1 MPQII
6 WPGAFFI
13 WGHNKAISLSTLW
26 RELQA
31 EMIHKLGEE
40 MGTKLAKA
48 EDLGAQGNVAESLKF
63 MEEVE
68 DLKKKK
74 AAAEVRALNL
84 QYSAMI
90 NRKRQ

>member
-1 MPQII
+1 
-6 WPGAFFI
+6 
-13 WGHNKAISLSTLW
+13 
-26 RELQA
+26 
-31 EMIHKLGEE
+31 

-74 AAAEVRALNL
+74 AAAEVRAPATFTYRSLQLFLFSHSSDKGFFWNFSMDTARKNL
-84 QYSAMI
+84 KLAQNFKLALS
-90 NRKRQ
+90 